1 MDPLVLLSTRY
12 IFQKGTR
19 HYSKLP
25 LSERFAGIGNHPIVP
40 LFERALF
47 VISLSM
53 CCHNDLQGK
62 EVSSCQSLTYP
73 R

>member
-1 MDPLVLLSTRY
+1 MLSTRY
-12 IFQKGTR
+12 IFQKGTQ
-19 HYSKLP
+19 HYSKLS

-53 CCHNDLQGK
+53 CCHNESQQK
-62 EVSSCQSLTYP
+62 EVHSCPSLTYP
-73 R
+73 G